1 MFCKISEAVNV
12 NKQVQQYT
20 GVSFLDSKGFKKV
33 NKYIKKGQINKK
45 RSHRRNNLKTS
56 LTYNTRTQKEK
67 YIKNFCNQVLS
78 YNEVK
83 HLEVLNL
90 YQPLLFLLWL
100 Q

>member
-67 YIKNFCNQVLS
+67 IKI
-78 YNEVK
+78 
-83 HLEVLNL
+83 
-90 YQPLLFLLWL
+90 YQKFL
-100 Q
+100 